1 MDQPRIWKS
10 RGHRESLNFP
20 FKYTPFGL
28 SESPLGELQI
38 VGFEEAVEK
47 IVKEICKCQL
57 KPLVDLSVEKKQS
70 LNTCQQEAY
79 PQIVCWTCK
88 GLGHYSKDCE
98 LNKLKTKVKSV
109 ERWKSKVSTRTIGVQ
124 TDFLGVNHS

>member
-1 MDQPRIWKS
+1 MDQPQIRKS
-10 RGHRESLNFP
+10 GGHPESLNFP

-38 VGFEEAVEK
+38 GGFEEVIEK
-47 IVKEICKCQL
+47 IVKGICKCQL
-57 KPLVDLSVEKKQS
+57 EPLADLSVEKKQS
-70 LNTCQQEAY
+70 LNFSQQGTY

-98 LNKLKTKVKSV
+98 LNKLKFKVKS
-109 ERWKSKVSTRTIGVQ
+109 EEGWKSKISTRTIGLQ
-124 TDFLGVNHS
+124 TDFLRVNHL

>member
-1 MDQPRIWKS
+1 MDQPIIWKS
-10 RGHRESLNFP
+10 RGHRENLNFP

-28 SESPLGELQI
+28 SESPLGEVQL

-47 IVKEICKCQL
+47 IVKRICKCQFKTL
-57 KPLVDLSVEKKQS
+57 SDPLSGKKRIESV
-70 LNTCQQEAY
+70 CQTESR

-98 LNKLKTKVKSV
+98 LNKLKSKVKSV
-109 ERWKSKVSTRTIGVQ
+109 ERWKSKVSTRAIGLH
-124 TDFLGVNHS
+124 TDFL

>member
-38 VGFEEAVEK
+38 VGFEEAIEK
-47 IVKEICKCQL
+47 IVKRICKCQL
-57 KPLVDLSVEKKQS
+57 EILVDPSFEKK
-70 LNTCQQEAY
+70 
-79 PQIVCWTCK
+79 
-88 GLGHYSKDCE
+88 
-98 LNKLKTKVKSV
+98 
-109 ERWKSKVSTRTIGVQ
+109 
-124 TDFLGVNHS
+124 